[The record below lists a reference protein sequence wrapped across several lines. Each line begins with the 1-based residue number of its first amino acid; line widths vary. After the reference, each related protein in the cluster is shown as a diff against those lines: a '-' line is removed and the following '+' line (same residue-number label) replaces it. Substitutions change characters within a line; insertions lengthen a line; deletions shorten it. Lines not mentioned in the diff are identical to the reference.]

1 MTKTNLVLL
10 VGGACAFA
18 LLASGSARRCA
29 ADTTGPA
36 PAWFRSVVWEQ
47 PPGVPPTGR
56 RGVRPKTS
64 QQTAWEQPPGVP
76 PTGGRDRRPKGAERV
91 VVVPV

>member
-18 LLASGSARRCA
+18 LLASGSTRRCE
-29 ADTTGPA
+29 ADTTVTDPA
-36 PAWFRSVVWEQ
+36 SYRSVVWEQ

-56 RGVRPKTS
+56 RGTRPKQI
-64 QQTAWEQPPGVP
+64 QQIAWEQPPGVP
-76 PTGGRDRRPKGAERV
+76 PTGGRDKRPKGAERV
-91 VVVPV
+91 TVVPV